1 MSEPA
6 NRPVQDLTTW
16 IVALGVLLILL
27 GFGAIAVSFLMPGA
41 VRLSLA
47 WVFLIGGLIRIVHA
61 FQSRPS
67 QGFWLKLSAGILYEV
82 ASLLLFTKL
91 MPPDISLL
99 MQPGISLSALL
110 GVIILIAG
118 LLEVAMG
125 SQLKAGSYRN
135 WVLISGLLSGS
146 LGVLFITNLK
156 LVTAWLLGLL
166 VGASLIATGL
176 WFIILSLGFED
187 AVSQEGQ
194 PSLTKLAQLQ
204 MKEKLLRLKFWRKSS
219 HKEAQ

>member
-91 MPPDISLL
+91 MQPD
-99 MQPGISLSALL
+99 ISLSALL

-125 SQLKAGSYRN
+125 SQLKAGSSRN

-146 LGVLFITNLK
+146 LGFLFITNLK

>member
-91 MPPDISLL
+91 MQPD
-99 MQPGISLSALL
+99 ISLSALL

-125 SQLKAGSYRN
+125 SQLKAGSSRN

>member
-1 MSEPA
+1 MSEPT
-6 NRPVQDLTTW
+6 NRPIQDLTTW

-41 VRLSLA
+41 VKLSLA

-91 MPPDISLL
+91 MQPD
-99 MQPGISLSALL
+99 ISLSALL

-135 WVLISGLLSGS
+135 WVLISGLISGS

-166 VGASLIATGL
+166 VGASLIGTGL
-176 WFIILSLGFED
+176 WFIILLLGFGD

-194 PSLTKLAQLQ
+194 PSLSKLAQLQ

>member
-1 MSEPA
+1 MSEPT
-6 NRPVQDLTTW
+6 NRPIQDLTTW

-41 VRLSLA
+41 VKLSLA

-91 MPPDISLL
+91 MQPDISL
-99 MQPGISLSALL
+99 SKLL

-125 SQLKAGSYRN
+125 SQLKAGSSRN
-135 WVLISGLLSGS
+135 GVLISGLISSS
-146 LGVLFITNLK
+146 LGVLLITNLK

-166 VGASLIATGL
+166 VGASLIGTGL
-176 WFIILSLGFED
+176 WFIILLLGFGD

-194 PSLTKLAQLQ
+194 PSLSKLAQLQ
-204 MKEKLLRLKFWRKSS
+204 MKEKLLSLKFWRKSS